1 MMLWALTLPL
11 YAANWRRC
19 CNLYCCSRGTR
30 PFILLFVGTQIFLLL
45 IVGAPQQCFCLH
57 SSLTRR
63 PPSRPRHRSSP
74 PAALSQVVSSGDE
87 TGYSGRLRSSARPR
101 QDDQDTE
108 RARSR
113 SRTSVLGELQG
124 RRLQVEGL
132 RKGRHTTPRNEGR
145 PGRRSRGFG
154 RRRRRS
160 NLPRLGGPSVPA
172 LARIGGA
179 PATGLVPRPGNP
191 RRLPD
196 RGGRTRAYAEGST
209 ACEGHDAP
217 EEAMSS
223 S

>member
-1 MMLWALTLPL
+1 MRLVWTLPCRYTAAMVSTALFTAAITDAAFYTAIRVDAVSFFLVVGGCCPLLLLLVRTLTLYTAVSVYAAYLLRIGWVLSLLMLWALTLPL

-108 RARSR
+108 RVRSR
-113 SRTSVLGELQG
+113 SRTSEPSEMGELQG
-124 RRLQVEGL
+124 RR
-132 RKGRHTTPRNEGR
+132 
-145 PGRRSRGFG
+145 
-154 RRRRRS
+154 
-160 NLPRLGGPSVPA
+160 
-172 LARIGGA
+172 I
-179 PATGLVPRPGNP
+179 
-191 RRLPD
+191 
-196 RGGRTRAYAEGST
+196 
-209 ACEGHDAP
+209 
-217 EEAMSS
+217 
-223 S
+223 